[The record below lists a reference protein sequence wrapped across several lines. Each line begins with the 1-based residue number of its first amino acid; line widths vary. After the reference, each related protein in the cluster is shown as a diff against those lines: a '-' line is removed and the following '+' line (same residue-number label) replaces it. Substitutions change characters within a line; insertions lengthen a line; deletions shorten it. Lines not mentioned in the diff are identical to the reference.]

1 MCRVENSMNKNETV
15 LVSGGGGGIGR
26 ELCRCFHEAGYN
38 LVVVSLLGDE
48 LDSLKRE
55 LASGPPGRGVVTMQ
69 KDLSEPDAA
78 GAVFSFCEKEQLVID
93 ILVNNV
99 GFGLAGE
106 FTDQSLERV
115 RQMLTLNMMT
125 ATELCHLFGNR
136 MKERG
141 AGRILNV
148 SSTISFQPLPWWAV
162 YAATKAYVSSFT
174 QAFAREMR
182 PHGVIVSCLYPGTTR
197 TAFLDT
203 AGIARSGSRWSVGSL
218 IHGAAMDPKNVAQA
232 GFRGLMRGKRR
243 IIPGVS
249 NRLHFWFV
257 HWVPN
262 RLITIVVQMF
272 MKRYRK
278 PE

>member
-1 MCRVENSMNKNETV
+1 MSMMGNRTA
-15 LVSGGGGGIGR
+15 LVTGGGGGIGR
-26 ELCRCFHEAGYN
+26 ELCRLLHGAGYR
-38 LVVVSLLGDE
+38 LVVASLLPE
-48 LDSLKRE
+48 E
-55 LASGPPGRGVVTMQ
+55 LASLETELGSRPGAKTLVTLQ
-69 KDLSEPDAA
+69 TDLSVTGAA
-78 GAVFSFCEKEQLVID
+78 ETLYRFCEENAITVD
-93 ILVNNV
+93 VLVNNV

-106 FTDQSLERV
+106 FTGQPLARV
-115 RQMLTLNMMT
+115 RQMIALNMMT

-141 AGRILNV
+141 SGRILNV

-174 QAFAREMR
+174 QALAGELR
-182 PHGVIVSCLYPGTTR
+182 PHGVAVCCLYPGTTR
-197 TAFLDT
+197 TSFLDT
-203 AGIARSGSRWSVGSL
+203 AGINRSGSRWSVGSL
-218 IHGAAMDPKNVAQA
+218 IHGAAMDPKKVALA

-243 IIPGVS
+243 IIPGLS
-249 NRLHFWFV
+249 NKIHFLFV

-262 RLITIVVQMF
+262 RVITAVVQMF